1 MQSKQLV
8 KSNKRVPIAE
18 LNRASRR
25 KQKLPFTLWK
35 LIDVRKEKVVAISTW
50 TAVQSV
56 VCSHAPRG
64 RSVGKVGNP
73 FRAEMLNMKDPNAF
87 VATPNG
93 TPDTDDVGV
102 PSETSDAK
110 ETNIK
115 A

>member
-1 MQSKQLV
+1 MNLV

-35 LIDVRKEKVVAISTW
+35 LIDLRKEKVVAISTW
-50 TAVQSV
+50 TAIQGVI
-56 VCSHAPRG
+56 CSHEPRG

-93 TPDTDDVGV
+93 TPDTSDVGMNKDK
-102 PSETSDAK
+102 SESTDGK
-110 ETNIK
+110 
-115 A
+115 